1 MRPLYFI
8 FIFICLC
15 HNYSYAQEKDF
26 VLGKILTIQSE
37 QLQEERTLNIYFP
50 HNYEID
56 SLQRFPVIYLLD
68 GSVDEDFIHIA
79 GLVQFNNFP
88 WINRLPPSIIVGIA
102 NVDRKR
108 DFTFPTSVKKDKKQF
123 PTTGGS
129 KKFIQ
134 FIEKELQ
141 PFIQNKYRV
150 SDDRTIIGQSLG
162 GLLASEIL
170 QSQPHLFNRYIIV
183 SPSLWWDKESL
194 LKREFIAPENSS
206 IFIAVGK
213 EGETMER
220 TAHQLFSYLR
230 TAKKKNARVYFSFL
244 EREDHATILHS
255 AVDEAFRKFFQDF
268 VQIINW

>member
-134 FIEKELQ
+134 FIDKRVKEMS
-141 PFIQNKYRV
+141 K
-150 SDDRTIIGQSLG
+150 
-162 GLLASEIL
+162 LL
-170 QSQPHLFNRYIIV
+170 F
-183 SPSLWWDKESL
+183 
-194 LKREFIAPENSS
+194 
-206 IFIAVGK
+206 
-213 EGETMER
+213 
-220 TAHQLFSYLR
+220 
-230 TAKKKNARVYFSFL
+230 KK
-244 EREDHATILHS
+244 
-255 AVDEAFRKFFQDF
+255 
-268 VQIINW
+268 

>member
-1 MRPLYFI
+1 MKPLYL
-8 FIFICLC
+8 LC
-15 HNYSYAQEKDF
+15 FLLCWGTNTSYAQEKDF
-26 VLGKILTIQSE
+26 VLGKILAIQSE

-50 HNYEID
+50 YNYQID
-56 SLQRFPVIYLLD
+56 SIQKFPVIYLLD

-123 PTTGGS
+123 PTTGS
-129 KKFIQ
+129 SEKFIQ

-170 QSQPHLFNRYIIV
+170 QSKPHLFNRYIIV

-194 LKREFIAPENSS
+194 LKKKFVAPEDSS
-206 IFIAVGK
+206 IFVAVGK
-213 EGETMER
+213 EGKVMER
-220 TAHQLFSYLR
+220 TAEELFNHLKM
-230 TAKKKNARVYFSFL
+230 AKGKNAQVYFSFL

-255 AVDEAFRKFFQDF
+255 AVDEAFRKFYAE
-268 VQIINW
+268 